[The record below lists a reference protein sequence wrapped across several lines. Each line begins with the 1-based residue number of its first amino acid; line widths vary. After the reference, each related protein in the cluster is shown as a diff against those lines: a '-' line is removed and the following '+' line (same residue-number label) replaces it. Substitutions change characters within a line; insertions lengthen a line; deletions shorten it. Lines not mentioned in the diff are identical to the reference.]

1 VRRVVSTV
9 LFVVGYWLM
18 ACLDAQVA
26 FLPAVG
32 SFAAASAL
40 IVKPVL

>member
-1 VRRVVSTV
+1 VVSTA
-9 LFVVGYWLM
+9 LFVTGYWLM

-26 FLPAVG
+26 FVPAVG

-40 IVKPVL
+40 VIKPVL